1 LLTFY
6 LSFHMSKEK
15 DFQTLFSEYN
25 SVKKLIG
32 NFELKDSLGK
42 PSLPYDCFEEHQIP
56 SLLAAEIDGYR
67 HKYSDM
73 DIRLKPFDY
82 SSNPPVQGWIGIRF
96 NRTAYLIHVKKFIA
110 YRDVSPKK
118 SITEDEA
125 FLICEIAVEL

>member
-1 LLTFY
+1 
-6 LSFHMSKEK
+6 MSKEK

-42 PSLPYDCFEEHQIP
+42 SSVSYDSFEEQQIP
-56 SLLAAEIDGYR
+56 SLLAGETDGYR

-82 SSNPPVQGWIGIRF
+82 SSNPPIQGWIGIRF
-96 NRTAYLIHVKKFIA
+96 HRTAYLIHVKKFIA
-110 YRDVSPKK
+110 NRNASDRK
-118 SITEDEA
+118 SITEKECES
-125 FLICEIAVEL
+125 ICELIVEL